1 MTFSRRDAHRLHSCD
16 DKWINL
22 PITNGNQDNIGYK
35 LECVVTSES
44 SAKEMLS
51 INEELLSLLA
61 TFLLNVDVASES
73 SGSESEYLPDAY
85 RPLHIK

>member
-1 MTFSRRDAHRLHSCD
+1 M
-16 DKWINL
+16 
-22 PITNGNQDNIGYK
+22 
-35 LECVVTSES
+35 TSES

-61 TFLLNVDVASES
+61 TFLLNVNVASAS
-73 SGSESEYLPDAY
+73 PGSESEYLPDAY